1 VVLIGPPGV
10 ATVAA
15 RASTRI
21 LDLMVWMFVWLGLTL
36 GVAAVVFLFASV
48 VARSEAQSSGAQGDR
63 SADEGMR
70 AFWRDFRSGL
80 RRRRRR
86 GALDAHHVGTVRMPR
101 PVDTSI
107 DDFFTATEV
116 TSNAY
121 VDAEELTDVLHRARE
136 RVRPLH
142 PGERPPQA

>member
-1 VVLIGPPGV
+1 
-10 ATVAA
+10 
-15 RASTRI
+15 
-21 LDLMVWMFVWLGLTL
+21 MVWMFVWLGLTL

-48 VARSEAQSSGAQGDR
+48 VARSEAQSTAAQGDR
-63 SADEGMR
+63 SDEGMR

-86 GALDAHHVGTVRMPR
+86 GGLDAHHVGTVRMPR

-121 VDAEELTDVLHRARE
+121 VDAEELTDVLHRARA

-142 PGERPPQA
+142 TGERPPQA

>member
-1 VVLIGPPGV
+1 MLIGRHGV
-10 ATVAA
+10 APVAA
-15 RASTRI
+15 GDSTRI

-48 VARSEAQSSGAQGDR
+48 VARSEAQSSAAQGDQ
-63 SADEGMR
+63 SGDQGMR

-86 GALDAHHVGTVRMPR
+86 GSLDAHHVGTVRMPR

>member
-1 VVLIGPPGV
+1 MAEV
-10 ATVAA
+10 AR

-48 VARSEAQSSGAQGDR
+48 VARSEAQSSAQGDR
-63 SADEGMR
+63 PGEQGMR
-70 AFWRDFRSGL
+70 GFWRDFRSGL

-86 GALDAHHVGTVRMPR
+86 GNLDAHHVGTVRMPR

-116 TSNAY
+116 TSRAY

-142 PGERPPQA
+142 TGERPPQA